1 MTIVAALMLIFIDDI
16 RMSGTVPNAITGI
29 SHPLNAK
36 TAMKKNEFTE
46 MIKRKFVEPV
56 SQK

>member
-1 MTIVAALMLIFIDDI
+1 
-16 RMSGTVPNAITGI
+16 MSGIVPNAITRI

-36 TAMKKNEFTE
+36 TVMKQSEFTE
-46 MIKRKFVEPV
+46 MIKGKFAKPA